1 MSSLKNIPVFITG
14 AGGVIGSQLVQKLV
28 ELKADVSIGLRDPEK
43 NNHLNPEVLKQVKVF
58 TLDTLNP
65 EQIKEVLQQVQ
76 PRKVFHL
83 AGIISRTR
91 DLSALKSVYE
101 TNVMGTLNL
110 IESLKDG
117 CCDCFMQFGT
127 AGEYGN
133 GDVPYSEKS
142 PLKPNTPYAYSKAC
156 ASMQGALLSDTYK
169 FPIIT
174 ARLFSVFGAQC
185 SLSFVA
191 DLVDAAKQ
199 SKTFKMTHGR
209 QTRDFIYIDDVIEV
223 IVKLSTEKD
232 AVGEVFNICTGA
244 ETTLRNF
251 ALEFNNQLKNPIE
264 IEFSGKEVPKN
275 EILRNLGDPAKV
287 KRLLD
292 WTPSFNLKQGIS
304 DMVHKLGL

>member
-14 AGGVIGSQLVQKLV
+14 AGGVIGSQLAKKLT
-28 ELKADVSIGLRDPEK
+28 ELEADVSIGLRDPQK
-43 NNHLNPEVLKQVKVF
+43 NNFLDPETLQKVK
-58 TLDTLNP
+58 TYSLDTLNTK
-65 EQIKEVLQQVQ
+65 QIEEVFKQVQ

-91 DLSALKSVYE
+91 DLSALKLVYE
-101 TNVMGTLNL
+101 TNVKGTLNL
-110 IESLKDG
+110 IESLG
-117 CCDCFMQFGT
+117 EYCDCFMQFGT

-156 ASMQGALLSDTYK
+156 ASMQAVLLSDTYK

-174 ARLFSVFGAQC
+174 ARLFSVYGAQC
-185 SLSFVA
+185 SLSFVS
-191 DLVDAAKQ
+191 DLIEAAKQ
-199 SKTFKMTHGR
+199 SKKFKMTHGR

-223 IVKLSTEKD
+223 IVKLSTKKD
-232 AVGEVFNICTGA
+232 AVGEIFNICTGT
-244 ETTLRNF
+244 ETALRNF
-251 ALEFNNQLKNPIE
+251 ALEFNDQLKNPIE

-275 EILRNLGDPAKV
+275 EILRNLGDASKI

-292 WTPSFNLKQGIS
+292 WAPSFNLKQGIK
-304 DMVHKLGL
+304 DMIHKLDL

>member
-14 AGGVIGSQLVQKLV
+14 AGGVIGSQLVKKLI
-28 ELKADVSIGLRDPEK
+28 ELQADVSIGLRDPKK
-43 NNHLNPEVLKQVKVF
+43 NHFLNPETFKQVKVF
-58 TLDTLNP
+58 TLDILNP
-65 EQIKEVLQQVQ
+65 KEIKEAFQQVQ

-101 TNVMGTLNL
+101 TNVKGTLNL
-110 IESLKDG
+110 IESLG
-117 CCDCFMQFGT
+117 EYCDCFMQFGT

-133 GDVPYSEKS
+133 GDVPYSENS

-174 ARLFSVFGAQC
+174 ARLFSVYGAQC

-191 DLVDAAKQ
+191 DLIDAAKQ
-199 SKTFKMTHGR
+199 GKTFKMTHGL

-223 IVKLSTEKD
+223 IVKLSTRED
-232 AVGEVFNICTGA
+232 AVGETFNICTGT
-244 ETTLRNF
+244 ETTLRRF
-251 ALEFNNQLKNPIE
+251 ALDFNDQLKNPIE

-275 EILRNLGDPAKV
+275 EILRNLGDASKIES
-287 KRLLD
+287 LLD
-292 WTPSFNLKQGIS
+292 WTPSFNLKQGIQTL
-304 DMVHKLGL
+304 VKQLGL

>member
-14 AGGVIGSQLVQKLV
+14 AGGVIGSQLVKKLI
-28 ELKADVSIGLRDPEK
+28 ELQADVSIGLRDPEK
-43 NNHLNPEVLKQVKVF
+43 NNLLDTETLKQVKVF
-58 TLDTLNP
+58 ALDTLNP
-65 EQIKEVLQQVQ
+65 KELKEAFQQVQ

-91 DLSALKSVYE
+91 DLTALKSVYE

-110 IESLKDG
+110 IEALKDG

-133 GDVPYSEKS
+133 GEVPYSEKS

-174 ARLFSVFGAQC
+174 ARLFSVFGPQC

-191 DLVDAAKQ
+191 DLIDSAKQ
-199 SKTFKMTHGR
+199 GKTFKMTHGR

-223 IVKLSTEKD
+223 IVKLSTKKD
-232 AVGEVFNICTGA
+232 AIGEVFNVCTGS
-244 ETTLRNF
+244 ETTLKNF

-275 EILRNLGDPAKV
+275 EILRNLGDASKL
-287 KRLLD
+287 KRLLN
-292 WTPSFNLKQGIS
+292 WVPSFNLKQGIR
-304 DMVHKLGL
+304 DIIQKLDL